1 MNWARIMV
9 PLSGNPGDAAVM
21 KSAAVIAKLF
31 QAELAG
37 VYTPS
42 DIADLMP
49 WMGEGFMG
57 GVQVSAVESLQEAIQ
72 EGERKARAAVE
83 ATDYDHKAVVTIASP
98 VWLGLSSESRLS
110 DLVVFDDHAA
120 RGHGS
125 ANLCEHIINRQRIG
139 PLGHA
144 PLSRGGAAHSTPGF
158 ALLHSG
164 RFHTLRTSRGI
175 FGQV

>member
-9 PLSGNPGDAAVM
+9 PLSGNPGDEAVL

-72 EGERKARAAVE
+72 EGERKARAAVAAGAPTASIVNISSVYGKVGGAQFAAYS
-83 ATDYDHKAVVTIASP
+83 ATKGAVRALSKAVAIELAGTGIRVNTVLPGPID
-98 VWLGLSSESRLS
+98 S
-110 DLVVFDDHAA
+110 DRIRNVFAA
-120 RGHGS
+120 MDKLRHGT
-125 ANLCEHIINRQRIG
+125 RVG
-139 PLGHA
+139 
-144 PLSRGGAAHSTPGF
+144 
-158 ALLHSG
+158 
-164 RFHTLRTSRGI
+164 
-175 FGQV
+175 